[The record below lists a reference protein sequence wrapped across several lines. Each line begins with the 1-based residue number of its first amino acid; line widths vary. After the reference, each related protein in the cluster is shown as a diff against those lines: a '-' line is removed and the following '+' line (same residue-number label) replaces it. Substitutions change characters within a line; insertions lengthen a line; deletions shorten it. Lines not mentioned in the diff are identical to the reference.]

1 MVGALKLAEVTFG
14 DFEVYVLNTFLQV
27 GGPLPMQGS
36 LSDPVASREEAV
48 VRCKTHD
55 SCERPG
61 RSSSC
66 KLITCNLTYIYIYY
80 IIYVLLYVHAY
91 IVLIYYKYI
100 LNKRGAKKVILS

>member
-66 KLITCNLTYIYIYY
+66 KLITCNLTYIYIFILYY
-80 IIYVLLYVHAY
+80 ICTFICACLYSAY
-91 IVLIYYKYI
+91 IL
-100 LNKRGAKKVILS
+100 